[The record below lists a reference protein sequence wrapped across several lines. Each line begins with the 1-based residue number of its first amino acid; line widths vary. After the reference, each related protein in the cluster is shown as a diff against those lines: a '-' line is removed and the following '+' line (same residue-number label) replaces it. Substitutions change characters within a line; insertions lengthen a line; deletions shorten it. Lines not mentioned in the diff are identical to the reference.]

1 MYVKYYRLYD
11 YSNDFSNMTDIYLF
25 IVTTIYYR
33 IVLSYNHFFIYLDY
47 NIFYL
52 QYLQLVITIE
62 T

>member
-11 YSNDFSNMTDIYLF
+11 YSNDFSNMTDTYLF

-33 IVLSYNHFFIYLDY
+33 IVLPYNHFFIYLDY